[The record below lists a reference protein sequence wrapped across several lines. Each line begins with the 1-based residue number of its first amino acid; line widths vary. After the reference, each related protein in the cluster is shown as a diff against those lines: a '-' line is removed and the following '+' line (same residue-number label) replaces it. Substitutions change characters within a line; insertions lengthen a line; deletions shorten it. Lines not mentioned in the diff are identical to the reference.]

1 MIGIINAIPLH
12 FAASMH
18 NFHDGDEIFSTHHI
32 FHQCGELLRHH
43 SKLLKGRPDVVLLVL
58 PPDGLALAVD
68 HGVRGHDAVGGGVS
82 LHNLHRDDLDATL

>member
-12 FAASMH
+12 FAASMMH

-58 PPDGLALAVD
+58 PGDGRVTELVKGLRELRLESTVI
-68 HGVRGHDAVGGGVS
+68 
-82 LHNLHRDDLDATL
+82 

>member
-58 PPDGLALAVD
+58 PGDGRVTELVKGL
-68 HGVRGHDAVGGGVS
+68 RE
-82 LHNLHRDDLDATL
+82 LHLESTVI